1 MRLASNLARMG
12 ENVKESKFLDL
23 IIEGKRKLG
32 RTDVKEIIILKQ
44 ILKK

>member
-12 ENVKESKFLDL
+12 ENVNEYQFLDL

-32 RTDVKEIIILKQ
+32 KTDVKEIMILKQ